1 MCSLIFV
8 IWHVRVELYDSSF
21 QLVNLKM
28 SKRKLLLNYDP
39 PTLLLGVSFIMCVHI
54 FLFPFELSNYVTSFA
69 VGSIVVSFKYIANKT
84 SIILFGYAI
93 LIFFIL
99 SFLTYAKYLRLKN
112 LLFCDDIET
121 IPFNQCKSISFYHW
135 NLNGLLARNCEKFH
149 LVEAFVVSNNVDIF
163 CISETFLD
171 LSVDNI
177 YDGLNI
183 NDYNTVR
190 IDHSSNT
197 NHGGAAIY
205 YEDHLPVIRRN
216 ISSLNE
222 SIVLE
227 MCLAKNVS
235 LPVDADHLVKAR
247 VNLMNFV

>member
-1 MCSLIFV
+1 MQFFFF
-8 IWHVRVELYDSSF
+8 SF
-21 QLVNLKM
+21 CL
-28 SKRKLLLNYDP
+28 
-39 PTLLLGVSFIMCVHI
+39 
-54 FLFPFELSNYVTSFA
+54 
-69 VGSIVVSFKYIANKT
+69 
-84 SIILFGYAI
+84 
-93 LIFFIL
+93 
-99 SFLTYAKYLRLKN
+99 FLTYAKYLRLKD
-112 LLFCDDIET
+112 LFCDDIET
-121 IPFNQCKSISFYHW
+121 NPGPFNRCKSISFCHW

-149 LVEAFVVSNNVDIF
+149 LVGTNVVSNNIDIF

-177 YDGLNI
+177 YDGLTI
-183 NDYNTVR
+183 NDYNMVR

-197 NHGGAAIY
+197 NHGGAAIS
-205 YEDHLPVIRRN
+205 YEDHLPVIRSN

-227 MCLAKNVS
+227 MYLAKNVS